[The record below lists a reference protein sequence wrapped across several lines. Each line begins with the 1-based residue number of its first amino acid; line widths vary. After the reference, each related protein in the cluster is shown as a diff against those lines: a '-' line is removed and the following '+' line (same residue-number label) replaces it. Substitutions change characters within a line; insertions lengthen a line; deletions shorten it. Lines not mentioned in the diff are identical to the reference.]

1 MDIKDL
7 YEILEGLHPEVD
19 FTTCTTLI
27 DDKIFDSFDIVS
39 TITEISSTFD
49 ITIPAGEIIPENFNS
64 AQALFELIQRL
75 EDED

>member
-1 MDIKDL
+1 MDINEL

-19 FTTCTTLI
+19 FKTCKTLI

-49 ITIPAGEIIPENFNS
+49 VTIPAGEIIPENFNS